1 MNIQCITVSTYR
13 LILSDNQTLFLYFIA
28 NFIHRFAVAPDCCWQ
43 LTRASI
49 SLHRQG
55 KVKVTHGQCLQ
66 SDRAWHVTATTN
78 HTLSYK
84 L

>member
-1 MNIQCITVSTYR
+1 MTHCQ
-13 LILSDNQTLFLYFIA
+13 
-28 NFIHRFAVAPDCCWQ
+28 
-43 LTRASI
+43 
-49 SLHRQG
+49 RQG

-84 L
+84 LNMVVQRGQLEMHS

>member
-1 MNIQCITVSTYR
+1 M
-13 LILSDNQTLFLYFIA
+13 
-28 NFIHRFAVAPDCCWQ
+28 
-43 LTRASI
+43 RASN
-49 SLHRQG
+49 SLRWQG